1 MTFLSHQSPIA
12 FSIIPQTSSMIN
24 QIYGSMHQLRGGGS
38 ADDIIL
44 SFRDELAKMRQELEE
59 EAELEMKVTRDQ
71 LRRKL
76 GHGRQKEDSKPSNED
91 ESDASL
97 EDEEGDGNK
106 EKDYEIYDEDEE
118 IEDMLSDDL
127 AYGYEEDEEEK
138 EEDHLD
144 WKQDEVELNNDI
156 EYEYDDEEDWEKI
169 IQQHADELTV
179 EDDNSTKETADEMTL
194 DDEDVIER
202 LEDELSIE
210 EEESQSQEDDVIE
223 GRDGEVEDYEVATDI
238 PLDIE
243 EDIFEVGP
251 SEEIDGNTEME
262 SLEERKAPVSE
273 SISCKRFGKKR
284 SKKQKKH
291 PKRKKKKKRE
301 TNVSVGEVEEIYPD
315 IDIEKD
321 LVQQV
326 QPKKES
332 TFDLIIRTLVPTVII
347 ALLLALTH
355 FASESLLKKI

>member
-1 MTFLSHQSPIA
+1 
-12 FSIIPQTSSMIN
+12 
-24 QIYGSMHQLRGGGS
+24 MHQLRGGGS

-44 SFRDELAKMRQELEE
+44 SFKDELAKMRQELEE
-59 EAELEMKVTRDQ
+59 EAELEMKATRDQ

-76 GHGRQKEDSKPSNED
+76 GHGRQKEDSKPSSEYKV
-91 ESDASL
+91 DASL
-97 EDEEGDGNK
+97 EEEEGDGNK
-106 EKDYEIYDEDEE
+106 EKDYEIHDEDGE

-127 AYGYEEDEEEK
+127 AYGYDEDEEGEG
-138 EEDHLD
+138 HLD
-144 WKQDEVELNNDI
+144 WKQDELGLDNDI

-179 EDDNSTKETADEMTL
+179 EDENSTKEHADGMTL

-210 EEESQSQEDDVIE
+210 EEESQSQEDDVID
-223 GRDGEVEDYEVATDI
+223 GRNGEVEDCEVATDI

-251 SEEIDGNTEME
+251 SEEIDGNAEME
-262 SLEERKAPVSE
+262 SLEERKAPVSD
-273 SISCKRFGKKR
+273 SISRKRSGKKR
-284 SKKQKKH
+284 SKKKKKH
-291 PKRKKKKKRE
+291 LKRKKKKKIE
-301 TNVSVGEVEEIYPD
+301 TNVSVSEVEEIYPD
-315 IDIEKD
+315 IDIE
-321 LVQQV
+321 LVEQV